1 MVHAARVDV
10 WTFGLVEA
18 ALVEAVVLWWR
29 SPGSGRGS
37 PWASDGPWELMLRET
52 NAGDYDALGADRQD
66 APAPRA
72 PALSR
77 ADVARRD
84 EITAWLE
91 WVAERDRRLVAIA
104 VRQMAAT
111 GWRSPGFLKIK
122 QRYGADIG
130 GALRKR
136 YNRAIYTIAENLN
149 CKGVALEGAEMR
161 R

>member
-1 MVHAARVDV
+1 MVLVDDAV
-10 WTFGLVEA
+10 WTFNQVEA

-52 NAGDYDALGADRQD
+52 HVGDYDASGGDRED
-66 APAPRA
+66 APAPR
-72 PALSR
+72 PVPLSR

-84 EITAWLE
+84 AITAWLDY
-91 WVAERDRRLVAIA
+91 VAERDRRLVAIA
-104 VRQMAAT
+104 VRQMAST
-111 GWRSPGFLKIK
+111 GHRSPGFLKIK

-136 YNRAIYTIAENLN
+136 YNRAIYAIAEKLN
-149 CKGVALEGAEMR
+149 CTGFAL
-161 R
+161 